1 MLSCCDLTLAHDV
14 TGTLYVRV
22 YLRREIDTLTIDR
35 YLPLDIYIIQRQ
47 VSEFLILQARL
58 G

>member
-1 MLSCCDLTLAHDV
+1 MTLR
-14 TGTLYVRV
+14 GILYVRV

-35 YLPLDIYIIQRQ
+35 DLLLEIYIIQRQ
-47 VSEFLILQARL
+47 VSEFLILQASL

>member
-14 TGTLYVRV
+14 TGNTVRV

-35 YLPLDIYIIQRQ
+35 YLRLDIYIIQRQ
-47 VSEFLILQARL
+47 VSEFLILQASL